1 MIKVEKGMKF
11 RFKSKYDQSYY
22 FGVVDS
28 ISYSLNNSEYEV
40 YFYAENG
47 VGYRYD
53 EVEWLD
59 EIRNEK
65 LKELGL

>member
-1 MIKVEKGMKF
+1 MRKIGKGMMF
-11 RFKSKYDQSYY
+11 RYKSKYSDSFY
-22 FGVVDS
+22 FGVVAS
-28 ISYSLNNSEYEV
+28 ISYVINPEYEV

-53 EVEWLD
+53 EVEWID
-59 EIRNEK
+59 EIRDEK

>member
-1 MIKVEKGMKF
+1 MIKVEKGMRF

-22 FGVVDS
+22 FGVVDT
-28 ISYSLNNSEYEV
+28 ISAVVNSEYA
-40 YFYAENG
+40 YFYAENK
-47 VGYRYD
+47 VGYRSD

-59 EIRNEK
+59 EIRDEK

>member
-1 MIKVEKGMKF
+1 MMKIERGMRF

-22 FGVVDS
+22 FGVVAS
-28 ISYSLNNSEYEV
+28 ISYVINPEYEV

-53 EVEWLD
+53 EVEWID
-59 EIRNEK
+59 EIRDEK

>member
-1 MIKVEKGMKF
+1 MMKIERGMRF

-22 FGVVDS
+22 FGVVAS
-28 ISYSLNNSEYEV
+28 ISYVINPEYEV

-53 EVEWLD
+53 EVE
-59 EIRNEK
+59 
-65 LKELGL
+65 